1 MKYPPAPLTPFFTSL
16 PLTRPHRFL
25 RHARPSRTAQV
36 LSAAASIACALLNSL
51 ASLFAAA
58 VLYFQ
63 SLAHSFAEHPGYG
76 VSRSDWWTLGGS
88 RRRLPMPETVL
99 RDTQGGVRLPLLQF
113 GSPQR
118 TKSFASYHIPAT
130 IAFSCDYALFPSQ
143 QGLYPRAA
151 QDSASTFLPVAN
163 DAIFN
168 NHPMCTHCCTAH
180 TSLNWNQR

>member
-1 MKYPPAPLTPFFTSL
+1 MEYPPAPLTPFFTSL

-63 SLAHSFAEHPGYG
+63 SLAHSFAKHPGYG

-113 GSPQR
+113 RLR
-118 TKSFASYHIPAT
+118 TLSRNGGPPNPVPSSA
-130 IAFSCDYALFPSQ
+130 YALFPSQ
-143 QGLYPRAA
+143 QGWYPRAA

-168 NHPMCTHCCTAH
+168 NHPMSTHCYTAH
-180 TSLNWNQR
+180 INLNWNQ